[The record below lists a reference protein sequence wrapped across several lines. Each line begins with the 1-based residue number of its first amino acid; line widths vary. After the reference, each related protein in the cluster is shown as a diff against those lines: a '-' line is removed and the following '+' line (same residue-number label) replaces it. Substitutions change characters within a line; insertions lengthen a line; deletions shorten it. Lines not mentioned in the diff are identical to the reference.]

1 MWHSYI
7 FRKCCKFWQS
17 TPLSCQKRCSKKQ
30 KIWHQWEALYGQQI
44 SSHIWYLWFCLSS
57 FGFLFIGTYLQSFS
71 GHFYCGAQA
80 GRRWNLSQLVFVFVY
95 GLTLSFSLCFCI
107 SQIIKGVFIRSG
119 EFLRPSASSSQLGLE
134 SVLHINNNL
143 GQVSTNF
150 ICIFLSIQTVFL
162 WVFKL
167 YFSDE
172 SSPITHDKKPLD
184 NLRCTQIQ
192 RQTQG
197 KTKSKNKGN
206 SPPFTWIAP
215 LHCKTCS
222 TCLFV
227 LQKPFCL
234 PLEILFLLKYVGGKK
249 YPQWLLPQN
258 LMLISFL
265 LSLLF
270 ASHHLQAEYGPQV
283 NCECWKSGISEI
295 KVVLFEI
302 CQYKVLSWNI
312 EQLPSSMSS
321 NLSNKSFLAQ
331 VHLPRYS
338 QII

>member
-1 MWHSYI
+1 MYTNTKTNTRQDKI
-7 FRKCCKFWQS
+7 RK
-17 TPLSCQKRCSKKQ
+17 
-30 KIWHQWEALYGQQI
+30 
-44 SSHIWYLWFCLSS
+44 
-57 FGFLFIGTYLQSFS
+57 
-71 GHFYCGAQA
+71 
-80 GRRWNLSQLVFVFVY
+80 
-95 GLTLSFSLCFCI
+95 
-107 SQIIKGVFIRSG
+107 
-119 EFLRPSASSSQLGLE
+119 
-134 SVLHINNNL
+134 
-143 GQVSTNF
+143 
-150 ICIFLSIQTVFL
+150 
-162 WVFKL
+162 
-167 YFSDE
+167 
-172 SSPITHDKKPLD
+172 
-184 NLRCTQIQ
+184 Q
-192 RQTQG
+192 RQVG
-197 KTKSKNKGN
+197 MSWIREGFSFAANESPKSKNKSWLDPSKWEFHSVLAFATLSLLPG
-206 SPPFTWIAP
+206 
-215 LHCKTCS
+215 LHHCTVKHVPHPTSTSYIS

-234 PLEILFLLKYVGGKK
+234 PLEILFLLKYVGEKK

-258 LMLISFL
+258 LMLISLL